1 MNRRPEHASLLCA
14 LFFLVALV
22 VVLGVAVVTAD
33 GGNRDGRR
41 TIGYGQIAFDGV
53 GPERWAARYRR
64 EHRKLVAARAERAS
78 LSLALRRQRRVLL
91 RRPQVV
97 EAINLAC
104 AAYGFCSTLW
114 RKARC
119 ETGGTF
125 SAGAH
130 NTSSG
135 AAGLFQF
142 LPSTWASTPFAR
154 LSVWSP
160 YANALAAGWMHSVGR
175 GGEWTCR

>member
-1 MNRRPEHASLLCA
+1 VSWYGRTRPPEPGSQLAVA
-14 LFFLVALV
+14 LLVAVLIA
-22 VVLGVAVVTAD
+22 LGVAVARATDNTTREV
-33 GGNRDGRR
+33 
-41 TIGYGQIAFDGV
+41 GYGQIRYDGA
-53 GPERWAARYRR
+53 GPERWAQRWRR
-64 EHRKLVAARAERAS
+64 EHRRLVAMRAE
-78 LSLALRRQRRVLL
+78 LRRQRRVLL

-104 AAYGFCSTLW
+104 IAYSNCSTLW

-125 SAGAH
+125 DPRSRNGD
-130 NTSSG
+130 SG

-142 LPSTWASTPFAR
+142 TPSTWATTPYAP
-154 LSVWSP
+154 LSIWSP
-160 YANALAAGWMHSVGR
+160 YANALAAGWMHAHGR